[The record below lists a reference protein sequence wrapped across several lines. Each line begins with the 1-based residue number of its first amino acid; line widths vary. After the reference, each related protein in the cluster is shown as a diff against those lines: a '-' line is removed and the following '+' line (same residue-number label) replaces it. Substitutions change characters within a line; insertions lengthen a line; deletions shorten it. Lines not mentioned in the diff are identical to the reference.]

1 MLGEVGI
8 NAGRVVEVRK
18 VVLKQILF
26 QAREEG
32 RYEIGTKATKNTT
45 KQNKTKTN
53 IVSVRAVGGC
63 RPFCPPAKKKQKKML
78 TKGYKIK
85 MKKPISS
92 DLTFSR

>member
-32 RYEIGTKATKNTT
+32 RYEIGTKATKNKT
-45 KQNKTKTN
+45 KQNKTKQN
-53 IVSVRAVGGC
+53 KNKHRFSPGGGWVQTLL
-63 RPFCPPAKKKQKKML
+63 PTGEKKTKKNAHL
-78 TKGYKIK
+78 QGG
-85 MKKPISS
+85 
-92 DLTFSR
+92 